1 MVLYV
6 LTMAIFLAGLY
17 ATMAKK
23 NIIKIIIGL
32 LIMDYAVNL
41 TLVLIGYRREG
52 LVEGL
57 PPIVTHPGQATSAFV
72 DPLPQALVVT
82 SIVIGLAMTA
92 MMAALAVRLYQRYG
106 TFDILHMR
114 KLRG

>member
-23 NIIKIIIGL
+23 NIMKIVIGM

-41 TLVLIGYRREG
+41 MLVLIGYRRD
-52 LVEGL
+52 GL
-57 PPIVTHPGQATSAFV
+57 PPIMTSPDEPASAFV
-72 DPLPQALVVT
+72 DPLPQALIVT

-92 MMAALAVRLYQRYG
+92 LMAALCVRLYQRYG
-106 TFDILHMR
+106 TFDTLHMR
-114 KLRG
+114 KLKG